1 MSPKYTMPLFQPAPP
16 SPEQH
21 KPASMEAQRSARLTE
36 ALDRL
41 RAAVGNMDANAMQ
54 EGMRRTPAPVAPT
67 DHHGLKPDSV
77 AESNNLMKKAI
88 LEVNKAHEVHGAY
101 SMPAEVVT
109 DESRTFAKHTTQQPS
124 NVINLP
130 TNRSDINQPTTY
142 DDSSRGAQTA
152 PPDTINNFP
161 DLMIAANPDVAPTH
175 RQAA

>member
-21 KPASMEAQRSARLTE
+21 KPASMEAQRSARLTV
-36 ALDRL
+36 ALGML
-41 RAAVGNMDANAMQ
+41 LAAIGNMDANAMQ

-67 DHHGLKPDSV
+67 DHHGLKPDNYKTTNRQEARDAV
-77 AESNNLMKKAI
+77 D
-88 LEVNKAHEVHGAY
+88 KAHEVHGDY
-101 SMPAEVVT
+101 SMPAEDVS
-109 DESRTFAKHTTQQPS
+109 DESRAFAAKHTTQQPS
-124 NVINLP
+124 NVINFP
-130 TNRSDINQPTTY
+130 TNRIDINQPTTY
-142 DDSSRGAQTA
+142 DDSSRGAQPA